1 MKMKTEI
8 YGKTATRVRSLWTI
22 LQATGMYFVVIPDP
36 NMVRKILMVMLS
48 VIKVYS
54 LFLIYKTNIFIKLLK
69 NLMPNELLLIMN
81 FHIWLRSDRDMQT
94 NTRLPDAVFRPSYY
108 IDMERQKENIN
119 MVST

>member
-1 MKMKTEI
+1 
-8 YGKTATRVRSLWTI
+8 
-22 LQATGMYFVVIPDP
+22 
-36 NMVRKILMVMLS
+36 MLS